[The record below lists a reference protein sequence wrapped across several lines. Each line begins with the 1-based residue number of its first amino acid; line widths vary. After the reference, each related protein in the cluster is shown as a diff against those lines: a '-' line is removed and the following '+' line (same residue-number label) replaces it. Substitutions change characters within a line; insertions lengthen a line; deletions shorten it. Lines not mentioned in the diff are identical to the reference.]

1 MCICICLFGPCI
13 FCIYVFIVNLNLCNC
28 IFAFANGLYFGS
40 GHRLSTSGGKGSLIS
55 SVSAW
60 GPLSDISARWSILHQ
75 ALSVFLFLR
84 KQPKRQVVKGDPWNR
99 NETITMNNILVDTW
113 QYHPTLSKLWHPP
126 YQSLSCL
133 RISVSAPYLF
143 FSRGLCRTQ
152 SKF

>member
-13 FCIYVFIVNLNLCNC
+13 FCIYVFIVYLNLCNC

-40 GHRLSTSGGKGSLIS
+40 GQRLSTSGGKGSLIS

-99 NETITMNNILVDTW
+99 NETITMNNILV
-113 QYHPTLSKLWHPP
+113 
-126 YQSLSCL
+126 SLDSTIQHLQNCGIHL
-133 RISVSAPYLF
+133 TKVSAV
-143 FSRGLCRTQ
+143 
-152 SKF
+152 